1 MIVAKEVNPI
11 PKIRATLKSRL
22 AGIIPEWK
30 GKVLDLP
37 LPDTVLTAPCAVITF
52 AEEIQKSSW
61 VGYRRVIKIW
71 PYAQLAAGG
80 METVE
85 SWCEKIIEQLH
96 NERLEDD
103 QGQAFTCVYLGSSD
117 GDRVDPLSGLLTR
130 ALRFG
135 VYVPEPGEEQAAV
148 PGSAAASQETGTV
161 NQAAA
166 SDEAAPSAIVPVS
179 PAAADRWLE
188 ALNQWTREQ
197 LGAGWNIYNDAWPSG
212 YLSPS
217 ILWRLTGVSTA
228 SSGTSAF
235 DLRKQWVGH
244 VYSSSERENKRIAS
258 ELVQRLNAQV
268 RIPLSPAERRYL
280 TVSEASAD
288 LQADAF
294 LNGQIR
300 LTLLHREQREL
311 PNAPLIR
318 QVTNKPV
325 LDE

>member
-1 MIVAKEVNPI
+1 M
-11 PKIRATLKSRL
+11 PKIRAALKARL
-22 AGIIPEWK
+22 ADIIPEWK

-61 VGYRRVIKIW
+61 AGYRRIIKIW

-80 METVE
+80 MEIVE
-85 SWCEKIIEQLH
+85 SWSEQVIRQLH

-103 QGQAFTCVYLGSSD
+103 QGQAFTCIYLGSSD
-117 GDRVDPLSGLLTR
+117 GDRVDPLSGLMTR

-135 VYVPEPGEEQAAV
+135 VYIPEPGEDQMQ
-148 PGSAAASQETGTV
+148 SAASNNLTTASQQQGTLAP
-161 NQAAA
+161 QAVAT
-166 SDEAAPSAIVPVS
+166 DEANAL
-179 PAAADRWLE
+179 AAADPWQE
-188 ALNQWTREQ
+188 ALNQWTRQQ
-197 LGAGWNIYNDAWPSG
+197 LGSGWSIYNDAWPSG
-212 YLSPS
+212 YLAPS
-217 ILWRLTGVSTA
+217 VLWRLTGVSTA
-228 SSGTSAF
+228 ASGTAAF

-244 VYSSSERENKRIAS
+244 VYATSERENKRIAA
-258 ELVQRLNAQV
+258 ELVQRLNAEV
-268 RIPLSPAERRYL
+268 RIPLNPEDRRYL

-300 LTLLHREQREL
+300 LTLLHRTQREL